1 MPEQVKNRNQDL
13 ASTAGDAAQLAALR
27 VLAAAPETSQ
37 RQVASALGISVGRTN
52 YLLKALLEKGFVKV
66 RNFRR
71 SDNKLAYAYVLTP
84 SGLTEKLR
92 LTRAFIQRKEAEFER
107 MQQVINEL
115 KSELRSSAA
124 TSTPEEGK

>member
-1 MPEQVKNRNQDL
+1 MPERTPDENQHL
-13 ASTAGDAAQLAALR
+13 AASSSDAAQLAALR
-27 VLAAAPETSQ
+27 LLASDPESSQ

-84 SGLTEKLR
+84 SGLSEKVR
-92 LTRAFIQRKEAEFER
+92 LTRAFIQRKELEFER
-107 MQQVINEL
+107 LQQVIAEL
-115 KSELRSSAA
+115 KHELDIPPA
-124 TSTPEEGK
+124 PEREEQK

>member
-1 MPEQVKNRNQDL
+1 MSEQTPDQNQHIA
-13 ASTAGDAAQLAALR
+13 ASSGDAARLAALR
-27 VLAAAPETSQ
+27 LLAADPESSQ

-84 SGLTEKLR
+84 SGLTEKMR
-92 LTRAFIQRKEAEFER
+92 LTRAFIQRKELEFER
-107 MQQVINEL
+107 LQQVISEL
-115 KSELRSSAA
+115 KHELDAPPV
-124 TSTPEEGK
+124 TEGKDLK

>member
-1 MPEQVKNRNQDL
+1 MNEQASNQNQQL
-13 ASTAGDAAQLAALR
+13 AANSGDATQLAALR
-27 VLAAAPETSQ
+27 VLAVAPESSQ

-84 SGLTEKLR
+84 SGLTEKMR
-92 LTRAFIQRKEAEFER
+92 LTRAFIHRKEVEFEHLQR
-107 MQQVINEL
+107 VL
-115 KSELRSSAA
+115 SELRHELET
-124 TSTPEEGK
+124 TSVIGKEDLK

>member
-1 MPEQVKNRNQDL
+1 MHEHTPDQNQNL
-13 ASTAGDAAQLAALR
+13 ASSSSDAAQLAALR
-27 VLAAAPETSQ
+27 LLASDPESSQ

-84 SGLTEKLR
+84 SGLSEKVR
-92 LTRAFIQRKEAEFER
+92 LTRAFIQRKELEFER
-107 MQQVINEL
+107 LQQVISEL
-115 KSELRSSAA
+115 KHELEVPVA
-124 TSTPEEGK
+124 TEREEQK